1 MARLNIRYDRGV
13 GPARHNVC
21 VVRDLR
27 GEREEREG
35 KVYFGDK
42 STTNEGSSGLGPQTF
57 VILWFLHEWS
67 TSIIRHCDVSNNN
80 ANN

>member
-13 GPARHNVC
+13 GPARHNVF

-27 GEREEREG
+27 GEG
-35 KVYFGDK
+35 KVYFGEK
-42 STTNEGSSGLGPQTF
+42 STTNEGSSGRGPQTF
-57 VILWFLHEWS
+57 VILWFLHELS